1 MCFSN
6 RKIACCAILLLS
18 PFLSLSLIHICYA
31 VIVPAA
37 DLDDLVQVFIIKAFD
52 IVE

>member
-1 MCFSN
+1 MS
-6 RKIACCAILLLS
+6 R
-18 PFLSLSLIHICYA
+18 YA